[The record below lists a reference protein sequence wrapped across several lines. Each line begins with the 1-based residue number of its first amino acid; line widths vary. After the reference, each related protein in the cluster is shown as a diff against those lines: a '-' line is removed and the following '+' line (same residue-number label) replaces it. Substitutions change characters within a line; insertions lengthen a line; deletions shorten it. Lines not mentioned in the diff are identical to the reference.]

1 VLTHPATQQIAL
13 QEGATIVG
21 AYLNMTHPMQ
31 QVGITDGLQDA
42 RGSLSVAYSALQ
54 PLQPATMWIPGP
66 YEPMARMVLA
76 AGAWP
81 RDLGSAGREP
91 DYPERGVLST
101 AFDSDNRLGIVDVA
115 VVGHDLVNEIA
126 GALQQMRRAGAEY
139 VQVRLPANQSALVTV
154 GAGLVELGLGYGALI
169 PGFRAATDGGDVLV
183 TQWIADI
190 DVDASSFAFANDAVR
205 DLVLAV
211 VEQAREAGSRGADR
225 QRRAARRAQLFAAL
239 GD

>member
-1 VLTHPATQQIAL
+1 M
-13 QEGATIVG
+13 
-21 AYLNMTHPMQ
+21 YRPMR
-31 QVGITDGLQDA
+31 ITLVRHGETTGQSSIRFFGQTDVP
-42 RGSLSVAYSALQ
+42 LSDV
-54 PLQPATMWIPGP
+54 
-66 YEPMARMVLA
+66 
-76 AGAWP
+76 
-81 RDLGSAGREP
+81 GRE
-91 DYPERGVLST
+91 
-101 AFDSDNRLGIVDVA
+101 
-115 VVGHDLVNEIA
+115 
-126 GALQQMRRAGAEY
+126 QMRRAGAEY
-139 VQVRLPANQSALVTV
+139 VQVRLPANQPALVTV

-211 VEQAREAGSRGADR
+211 VEQAQEAGSRGADR